1 MHPMK
6 LRIILKKLLK
16 VFFALFL
23 VWSGKRILDVTG
35 FFEKICD
42 FFINPPIKSKLF
54 DFLNQHYSIWE
65 ILLFGVL
72 FVIGY
77 IITVIIFRLLSGKQP
92 KAENKT
98 EKITRKNKEKNKGQ
112 LIKSN
117 SRSYEEVLFRYDVC
131 FDKNDIIFIENLTP
145 YCLKHNNTPVKM
157 IDNYHKEKYVCSI
170 QGCDNFLD
178 NTFLKI
184 DNPMLRY
191 SNIIVSELEKEW
203 EELNK

>member
-1 MHPMK
+1 MK
-6 LRIILKKLLK
+6 LLVVIKKLSK
-16 VFFALFL
+16 VFLALFL
-23 VWSGKRILDVTG
+23 VWSGKRILDITG
-35 FFEKICD
+35 FYEKIYHY
-42 FFINPPIKSKLF
+42 FLHPPVKGTWI
-54 DFLNQHYSIWE
+54 DYSNKFYTIWE

-77 IITVIIFRLLSGKQP
+77 IIIAIIFRLLSGKQP

-98 EKITRKNKEKNKGQ
+98 VRISRNSSEKHKKQ
-112 LIKSN
+112 LQKSN
-117 SRSYEEVLFRYDVC
+117 SRSYQDVLFRYEVC
-131 FDKNDIIFIENLTP
+131 FDKNNIIYIEDLTP

-170 QGCDNFLD
+170 HGCDNFVD
-178 NTFLKI
+178 NPFLKV

-191 SNIIVSELEKEW
+191 TNIIVAELEKEW